1 MSLSQAAQRLI
12 RQCEEVKSQAQQTVL
27 QKGWAPVGGDFL
39 KPRVVDIQQAEASVA
54 RSLIEIE
61 HRIRQVGPSDTQLAT
76 RLAAALTR
84 LATRLAA
91 ALTRDSCS
99 ISCLA
104 LPLTC
109 VPQQHCPRIALLTPA
124 PLVAFSR
131 GGAVRATAHHFCWPP
146 VGSGSLWSRSN

>member
-1 MSLSQAAQRLI
+1 MTSLSQAAQRLI

-76 RLAAALTR
+76 RLALQTLSWPLGWPLHSLGWPLGWPLHSLGI
-84 LATRLAA
+84 LAP
-91 ALTRDSCS
+91 S
-99 ISCLA
+99 
-104 LPLTC
+104 
-109 VPQQHCPRIALLTPA
+109 PA
-124 PLVAFSR
+124 S
-131 GGAVRATAHHFCWPP
+131 HYH
-146 VGSGSLWSRSN
+146 